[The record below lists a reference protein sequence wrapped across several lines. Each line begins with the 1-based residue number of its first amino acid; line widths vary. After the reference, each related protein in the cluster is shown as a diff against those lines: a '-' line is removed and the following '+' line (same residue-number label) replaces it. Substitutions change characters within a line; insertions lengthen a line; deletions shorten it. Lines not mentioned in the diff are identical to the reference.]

1 MMVDYSILLELLPA
15 VSITIGVT
23 YYIMSIRNQE
33 KSRQAQLFMSIY
45 KETQTKE
52 AQTDFLD
59 FAKIEMNNTEDWLK
73 LQEDREL
80 WVILARQLSY
90 YEGIGVLVREGLIDI
105 GLVARLSSGGILE
118 FWGKFGDGCK
128 ELREFYKWPRWA
140 IEVEYLSDQIIA
152 YSKKHPE
159 LKIKASERL

>member
-1 MMVDYSILLELLPA
+1 MVDYSLLLDLLPA

-59 FAKIEMNNTEDWLK
+59 FAVIEMNNVDDWLK
-73 LQEDREL
+73 LQEDKEMFS
-80 WVILARQLSY
+80 ILARQLSY
-90 YEGIGVLVREGLIDI
+90 LEGIGVLVREGLIDI
-105 GLVARLSSGGILE
+105 GLVAKLSSGNILE
-118 FWGKFGDGCK
+118 FWSRFGDGIK
-128 ELREFYKWPRWA
+128 KLREFYDWPRWA
-140 IEVEYLSDQIIA
+140 IEVEYLHDQIIV

-159 LKIKASERL
+159 LKIKVPQRI

>member
-1 MMVDYSILLELLPA
+1 MIE
-15 VSITIGVT
+15 TIGFILTGIGLTASIV
-23 YYIMSIRNQE
+23 YYANVLANANKTR
-33 KSRQAQLFMSIY
+33 KAQLFMSIY

-73 LQEDREL
+73 LQEDRKL
-80 WVILARQLSY
+80 WVILAKQLSY

-105 GLVARLSSGGILE
+105 GLVARLSSGSILE
-118 FWGKFGDGCK
+118 FWGRFGDGCK
-128 ELREFYKWPRWA
+128 ELREFYNWPRWA
-140 IEVEYLSDQIIA
+140 IEVEYLSDQINA

>member
-1 MMVDYSILLELLPA
+1 MVDYSILLELLPA

-105 GLVARLSSGGILE
+105 GLTLS
-118 FWGKFGDGCK
+118 
-128 ELREFYKWPRWA
+128 
-140 IEVEYLSDQIIA
+140 IIVQ
-152 YSKKHPE
+152 
-159 LKIKASERL
+159 